1 MKPGLKKGQTAE
13 IEFTVTP
20 SMFAQFEGK
29 VVHELLSTSTLVHQM
44 EWAARKI
51 ILPYLEDHEEGMGA
65 RADLHHIM
73 LTPEG
78 VTVHVRAEVTD
89 IRDNKVE
96 CDVEASNFR
105 GKVAKGTIVQAIV
118 DRAWLDK
125 KMKEMELVDGIIRE
139 QQQVKKT

>member
-13 IEFTVTP
+13 LDFVVTQA
-20 SMFAQFEGK
+20 MFAQFDGK
-29 VVHELLSTSTLVHQM
+29 VVHELLSTSALLHQM
-44 EWAARKI
+44 EFAARKT
-51 ILPYLEDHEEGMGA
+51 ILPYLENHEEGMGA
-65 RADLHHIM
+65 HTDVHHMM

-78 VTVHVRAEVTD
+78 VCVHVKAEVTE

-96 CDVEASNFR
+96 CEVEASNFR

-125 KMKEMELVDGIIRE
+125 KMKEMELVEGIIRE
-139 QQQVKKT
+139 TRS